1 MTISVETGNYR
12 FTSMTKSEACFS
24 RAEVRKLNE
33 MYKSCVRHCRSLSRR
48 LEAFLLDKQKLMD
61 HFKGLSAEKLL
72 YSHAVHMV
80 SSHQQRGRS
89 LFCRPLA

>member
-1 MTISVETGNYR
+1 
-12 FTSMTKSEACFS
+12 
-24 RAEVRKLNE
+24 

-80 SSHQQRGRS
+80 SSNHHRRRMRRRGY
-89 LFCRPLA
+89 